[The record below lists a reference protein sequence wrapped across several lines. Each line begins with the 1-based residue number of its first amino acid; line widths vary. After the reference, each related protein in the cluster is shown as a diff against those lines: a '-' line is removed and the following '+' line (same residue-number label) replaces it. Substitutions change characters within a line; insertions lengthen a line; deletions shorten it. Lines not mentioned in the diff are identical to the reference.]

1 MISNY
6 IYDLVKIKYIREG
19 YLPDLPYHLV
29 SNNEMYEAFLSYDTE
44 TDTYKGYFTEI
55 YPAPTDSVLLGY
67 YNLLIRAIY
76 RHLCIARGLETH
88 SLKEYGTDNTIVIT
102 DPYLVS
108 SGMVKPITT
117 NKPISATNYTFLGL
131 PNWVYAYMLGNV
143 ISDRSD
149 DEMDYE
155 DLLTTF
161 NVKNFV
167 DMQYDCYKVSK
178 GWLQKLPDTLI
189 YYNTEL
195 IRPASIFGE
204 PHIIK
209 AIRLDEAS
217 RGA

>member
-29 SNNEMYEAFLSYDTE
+29 SNNEMYEAFLSYDTK
-44 TDTYKGYFTEI
+44 TNTYKGYFTEI
-55 YPAPTDSVLLGY
+55 YPAPTDSVLLRH
-67 YNLLIRAIY
+67 YNILIKAIY
-76 RHLCIARGLETH
+76 RHLCIAKGLETH
-88 SLKEYGTDNTIVIT
+88 SLKEYDTDETIVIT
-102 DPYLVS
+102 DSYLVS
-108 SGMVKPITT
+108 SGMIKPITAS
-117 NKPISATNYTFLGL
+117 KSVSATNYTFLGL
-131 PNWVYAYMLGNV
+131 PNWIYAYMLGNV

-155 DLLTTF
+155 DLLKTF

-178 GWLQKLPDTLI
+178 GWLQKLPDSLI
-189 YYNTEL
+189 YYNAEL